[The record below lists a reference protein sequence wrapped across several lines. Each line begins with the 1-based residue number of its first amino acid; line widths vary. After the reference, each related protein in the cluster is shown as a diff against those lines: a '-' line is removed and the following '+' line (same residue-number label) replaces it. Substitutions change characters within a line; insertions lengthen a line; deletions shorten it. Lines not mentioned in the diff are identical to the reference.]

1 MMAGRQQQ
9 KKKLI
14 ILTTTILLCLAI
26 LFYDDDKQ
34 SRRSLLR
41 RALLSSSSSSSSS
54 SLSYEYLEG
63 SSTLHPWAEHNVMN
77 IIEPPHYYNADDNDD
92 NTEQLHKTTALF
104 FHIPRSGSGTIKQ
117 LYQSCSTVNDM
128 TIATAHTKGGIA
140 RAVDL
145 ELVYRSSPSQQQD
158 YDSNSDSLP
167 DNNANAETTT
177 TTSYKAD
184 ILFTTGKLFH
194 VGIKHYIICAFILT
208 LNI

>member
-1 MMAGRQQQ
+1 MIDDSAMDDFGKSSDSSQMTD
-9 KKKLI
+9 I
-14 ILTTTILLCLAI
+14 TSIPSSDNSITDVS
-26 LFYDDDKQ
+26 DDDGECSISESKK
-34 SRRSLLR
+34 SVRF
-41 RALLSSSSSSSSS
+41 SSV
-54 SLSYEYLEG
+54 YIREY
-63 SSTLHPWAEHNVMN
+63 NV
-77 IIEPPHYYNADDNDD
+77 IEEVCADNDD
-92 NTEQLHKTTALF
+92 DTKQLHKTTALF
-104 FHIPRSGSGTIKQ
+104 FHIPRSGSGSIKQ

-194 VGIKHYIICAFILT
+194 VGIKHYIICAFIQPALT
-208 LNI
+208 LYI